1 MDMRIHLN
9 DVRAAVPLFSNP
21 HMSYVNQAL
30 VRPIV
35 AYINAKRTYI
45 PVNCRIVK
53 RLTDFD
59 GSWTVRDCGL
69 MDDTGA
75 EVYAAFAR
83 NVEDQQSRVRRF
95 KRVGL
100 WTVSLVVHA
109 LLAGVAGEVM

>member
-1 MDMRIHLN
+1 
-9 DVRAAVPLFSNP
+9 
-21 HMSYVNQAL
+21 MSYVNQAL

-59 GSWTVRDCGL
+59 GSWTVWDCGL

>member
-9 DVRAAVPLFSNP
+9 DVRAAVPLFNNP
-21 HMSYVNQAL
+21 HISYVNQAL

-53 RLTDFD
+53 RLADFD
-59 GSWTVRDCGL
+59 GSWTVWDCGL

-75 EVYAAFAR
+75 EVYSAFAR
-83 NVEDQQSRVRRF
+83 SVEDQQSRVRRF

-109 LLAGVAGEVM
+109 LLAGVAGDLM